1 MRLTTYLLRFAIVF
15 SIALA
20 ITRAD
25 DGDGERGVARV
36 SVINGEVGIQRGD
49 SGDHT
54 AAAINAPLVAD
65 DRVSTGPGSR
75 AEIQFDYANMA
86 RLASDSEI
94 RLSELGGTRYQLQV
108 ARGTMMFSVLR
119 DSRAQVEISTPAV
132 SVRPVKRGDYRVSVF
147 EDGRSEITVRSGEAE
162 IYTPRG
168 VEKLHSGQTMMV
180 RGTAT
185 DPEYQVGRAIEDDD
199 FDRWNERRDH
209 DLSRSRSYQ
218 YVSRDIYG
226 ADDLD
231 GYGRWVY
238 APPYG
243 WVWSPSVGPDWAPYR
258 SGRWSWIDWYG
269 WSWVSYDPWGWA
281 PYHYGR
287 WFYGNSGWCWYPG
300 GLYSRHYWSPAL
312 VAFFG
317 FGGFHMGVGFGQP
330 GFGWVPLAPY
340 ERFHRWWGRD
350 YYGGYRNRNVMV
362 NNINIQNN
370 VNITNV
376 YRNARIGNG
385 VTALNADDFARGRNG
400 NHYRVTGDQLRQASL
415 VICQVP
421 IAPTSESVRVSD
433 RPIMPGARSS
443 GFDNRRFFSR
453 TQPAQV
459 DRVPFAQQQRSLEQI
474 SRSPAA
480 ARPEAAAQSRQQVD
494 ALQGRPGA
502 SRPGGASA
510 GGGQRGTAGGDAIR
524 GWRRFGE
531 PAGGARTESTTGRPA
546 TSAMP
551 GPSVQPSTPGNR
563 NPGNRNSDARENGG
577 WRRFGSAPAESGAAA
592 QSPRESPA
600 NNTARPDAV
609 RGGGPQNRLN
619 SDETRGWR
627 RFGDPARPDSQA
639 APSRQND
646 SREMRR
652 PAERPT
658 GDFATPSR
666 QPSNDFLPS
675 TERPSFQRDERQSA
689 PRSEQRFSPRSGRQ
703 ESLQIAPPIV
713 RERASGGGGGGGRT
727 YSAPRAESAP
737 RSGGGGGGGYSRGG
751 GGERSGGGGGGGGGR
766 SSGGGGGRSESS
778 GGRGGRSR

>member
-1 MRLTTYLLRFAIVF
+1 MRLTTYLLKFAIVF
-15 SIALA
+15 SLALG
-20 ITRAD
+20 IIRAD
-25 DGDGERGVARV
+25 DGDGDRGVARV

-49 SGDHT
+49 SGDHS

-132 SVRPVKRGDYRVSVF
+132 SVRPVKRGEYRVSVF

-185 DPEYQVGRAIEDDD
+185 DPEYQVGRAIEEDD
-199 FDRWNERRDH
+199 FDQWNERRDR

-258 SGRWSWIDWYG
+258 AGRWSWIDWYG

-385 VTALNADDFARGRNG
+385 VTAVNADDFARGRNG
-400 NHYRVTGDQLRQASL
+400 NGYRVTGDQLRQASL
-415 VICQVP
+415 VRGQVP

-443 GFDNRRFFSR
+443 GADNRRFFSR
-453 TQPAQV
+453 TQPAHV

-474 SRSPAA
+474 SRSSAA
-480 ARPEAAAQSRQQVD
+480 SRPETAVQSRQQVD
-494 ALQGRPGA
+494 AVQG
-502 SRPGGASA
+502 RPGGASTA
-510 GGGQRGTAGGDAIR
+510 GGQRGEVSGDAVR

-531 PAGGARTESTTGRPA
+531 PAGGARTESTAGRQAAP
-546 TSAMP
+546 AMP
-551 GPSVQPSTPGNR
+551 GSSVQPSAPANR
-563 NPGNRNSDARENGG
+563 NNSARENGG
-577 WRRFGSAPAESGAAA
+577 WRRFGASPGENGTAA
-592 QSPRESPA
+592 QSPREAPS
-600 NNTARPDAV
+600 NNTARPDA
-609 RGGGPQNRLN
+609 
-619 SDETRGWR
+619 GWR
-627 RFGDPARPDSQA
+627 RFGDPARTDSQA

-646 SREMRR
+646 SREMRQ
-652 PAERPT
+652 PAERPSR
-658 GDFATPSR
+658 DSATPSR
-666 QPSNDFLPS
+666 QDRPRSAASNDFLP
-675 TERPSFQRDERQSA
+675 
-689 PRSEQRFSPRSGRQ
+689 PRSEQRFSSPRSERQ

-713 RERASGGGGGGGRT
+713 RERAPGGDGGGGRT

-737 RSGGGGGGGYSRGG
+737 RSSGGGGGGYSRGGGGERSGGGGGGGYSRGG
-751 GGERSGGGGGGGGGR
+751 GGERSGGGGGGR
-766 SSGGGGGRSESS
+766 SSGGGGGGRSESS